1 MQPIKKQWWNWNW
14 NRWTF
19 HPKIHM
25 RPPDD
30 DDPQDW
36 WFASTA
42 IPLISAATSP
52 LANVMSIVAL
62 AMRWRCNVHFDRSDR
77 LGDPVQTTYGDPGW
91 CIALNAISL
100 VCGLAGNVFLLFNF
114 TRVVRYIVALPVS
127 IVCWVLATATL
138 VSSITAMHIYAPPI
152 PPSQTYSQAYW
163 SAVIASSL
171 YFLLGALLL
180 INLLGYIRGHY
191 PQHFALTDSQRTLIL
206 QTTTFVIWLLIGA
219 AVFHRVIDI
228 SFADALYFSDVTILT
243 LGFGDIP
250 PTTAAAKALALPYAV
265 MGIIILALVVASVHR
280 SVREVKH
287 NNVVMKHAERRRQ
300 AALEHFRSLHNNPQ
314 QGKHPSSQGVPPQ
327 ATATATATPGTEPED
342 KARFHAMRSIQNNT
356 SHFRRYFNLSL
367 SILSFM
373 VVWTIGAVVFWS
385 IEASQGLSYQEALY
399 FGFCSLLTIGYGDI
413 TPRTNAGKP
422 FFVVWSLVAVPTMT
436 TLIAE
441 MGDTVVDGFKRG
453 MDVAG
458 DWTVL
463 PHPGQ
468 YRALFRTPQ
477 INPPILVHQ
486 LAITI
491 QRVTKDATLASP
503 FTSTSTP
510 KQYTYT
516 QWTVFKRLI
525 QSSGAAAWAAS
536 THTNTRASL
545 PPDDRREEF
554 KRKEDAYG
562 LLDWDWIGVES
573 PMMAGRTEPEWVLDR
588 LCESLVRVVDL
599 GRSSVALS
607 GTADADTDADAA
619 VD

>member
-1 MQPIKKQWWNWNW
+1 MQPAKSPRWTNWNW
-14 NRWTF
+14 SRWKF
-19 HPKIHM
+19 HPKLHM

-42 IPLISAATSP
+42 IPLISATTSP

-152 PPSQTYSQAYW
+152 HPSQTYSQAYW
-163 SAVIASSL
+163 SAVIASCL
-171 YFLLGALLL
+171 YFLLGVLLL

-219 AVFHRVIDI
+219 GVFHRVIDI

-300 AALEHFRSLHNNPQ
+300 AALEHFRSLHD
-314 QGKHPSSQGVPPQ
+314 KPSPSPPPGVPPQ
-327 ATATATATPGTEPED
+327 APAGTEPED

-385 IEASQGLSYQEALY
+385 IEARQGLSYQEALY

-441 MGDTVVDGFKRG
+441 MSDTVVDGFKRG

-468 YRALFRTPQ
+468 YRALFRV
-477 INPPILVHQ
+477 LG
-486 LAITI
+486 AITI
-491 QRVTKDATLASP
+491 QRVTKDATLAPSSSSSSP
-503 FTSTSTP
+503 P

-536 THTNTRASL
+536 THTHASL

-599 GRSSVALS
+599 GRSSVALA
-607 GTADADTDADAA
+607 TASDVDTA